1 MIPVI
6 PESAPFTA
14 EQRTWLNGYLA
25 GLFARHD
32 YGNAITTETSQQLI
46 PLTILYGSQTGT
58 AESLAKQLAKTAA
71 TKQFVATVVDM
82 AQVNADI
89 LSCAK
94 HLFIITSTYG
104 DGEPPDNAKDFW
116 TALSADNFPKFQ
128 ATPFSIF
135 ALGDTSYEKFCQFGK
150 DLDLRLESLGAK
162 RIYERIDADTDYE
175 QAFQTWCAGALGA
188 LSGVASEGG
197 FMSQGGDAEPSAD
210 RMSSLPMASD
220 AKPGA
225 VTSAALSAEETGEQY
240 SKKKP
245 FPAKLITNRLL
256 NLAGSEKEVRHFE
269 IQLDNSITYEA
280 GDALGVIPQ
289 NNPALAEKVIRKFG
303 FTPDDSLMKALT
315 ETFDLKKLPES
326 AATPD
331 ELLAG
336 LKKIQPRLYSIS
348 SSPKAHKNEVH
359 LTISVVRYELE
370 GEKKEGLCSTFLA
383 DRVGEAALPVYVHK
397 NSAFRLPADLTKP
410 VIMVGP
416 GTGIAPFRAF
426 LEERRA
432 TGATGKNMLF
442 FGEQRSASDFYYR
455 DELEA
460 MVKDD
465 FLTLHTAFSRDQK
478 EKIYVQQRMLE
489 NSVQIFELLEQ
500 GAYFYVCGDASR
512 MAKDVDLALHKIIE
526 RSSGRT
532 IDEAQEYMQKLRS
545 AKRYLRDV
553 Y

>member
-1 MIPVI
+1 MSNLPPAIPTGIPVI

-32 YGNAITTETSQQLI
+32 YGNAPFDSAQGASKQQLI

-89 LSCAK
+89 LASAK

-116 TALSADNFPKFQ
+116 TALSAENFPKFQ

-175 QAFQTWCAGALGA
+175 QPFQTWCAGALSA

-197 FMSQGGDAEPSAD
+197 F
-210 RMSSLPMASD
+210 SD
-220 AKPGA
+220 AKPGTA
-225 VTSAALSAEETGEQY
+225 TSTTLSTQEAEEKY
-240 SKKKP
+240 SKKNP
-245 FPAKLITNRLL
+245 FAAKLIANRLL

-269 IQLDNSITYEA
+269 IQLDDSITYEA
-280 GDALGVIPQ
+280 GDALGIIPQ
-289 NNPALAEKVIRKFG
+289 NNPLLAEKVIRKFG
-303 FTPDDSLMKALT
+303 FKPNDTLMKALI
-315 ETFDLKKLPES
+315 ETYDLKKLPEG
-326 AATPD
+326 AGTPN

-359 LTISVVRYELE
+359 LTISVVRYELD

-383 DRVGEAALPVYVHK
+383 DRIGEVALPVYVHK

-455 DELEA
+455 DELET

-489 NSVQIFELLEQ
+489 NSRAIFALLEE
-500 GAYFYVCGDASR
+500 GAYFYVCGDAAR
-512 MAKDVDLALHKIIE
+512 MAKDVDLALHKIVE
-526 RSSGRT
+526 SASGKM
-532 IDEAQEYMQKLRS
+532 IDEAKEYIQKLRS
-545 AKRYLRDV
+545 TKRYLRDV